1 MDLFKPRKHPYV
13 EPHVQDAETM
23 EIETKKGGDEFFD
36 LQQKLNVIENAAT
49 EQKRK
54 QNDLIDLVDD
64 VLHENNPFNNK
75 IKTEYIYTEEN
86 LFDDT
91 DSKDIKIVFGDVT
104 EEKSLVTVLKF
115 HLMIKWPQMNQRK
128 KKNSNPNT
136 IRLLGSTFKK

>member
-1 MDLFKPRKHPYV
+1 MDLFKPREHPYV

-23 EIETKKGGDEFFD
+23 KIEIKKEGDEFFD
-36 LQQKLNVIENAAT
+36 LQQKLNVIENATT

-54 QNDLIDLVDD
+54 QNNLIDLVDD

-75 IKTEYIYTEEN
+75 IKTEDMYIEEN

-115 HLMIKWPQMNQRK
+115 HLMIKWPQMNQK
-128 KKNSNPNT
+128 KKKFPSQIPYA
-136 IRLLGSTFKK
+136 

>member
-1 MDLFKPRKHPYV
+1 MDLFKPREHPYV

-23 EIETKKGGDEFFD
+23 KIETKKEGDEFFD
-36 LQQKLNVIENAAT
+36 LQQKLNVIENATT

-54 QNDLIDLVDD
+54 QNNLIDLVDD

-75 IKTEYIYTEEN
+75 IKTEDMYIEEN

-115 HLMIKWPQMNQRK
+115 HLMIKWPQMNQ
-128 KKNSNPNT
+128 KKNKFPSQIPYA
-136 IRLLGSTFKK
+136 

>member
-1 MDLFKPRKHPYV
+1 MDLFKPREHPYV

-23 EIETKKGGDEFFD
+23 KIETKKEGDEFFD
-36 LQQKLNVIENAAT
+36 LQQKLNVIENATT

-54 QNDLIDLVDD
+54 QNNLIDLVDD

-75 IKTEYIYTEEN
+75 IKTEDMYIEEN

-115 HLMIKWPQMNQRK
+115 HLMIKWPQMNQK
-128 KKNSNPNT
+128 KKKFPSQIPYA
-136 IRLLGSTFKK
+136 